1 MLKEDIGFFLQSNSK
16 NNYSEVNGLQLDM
29 KPSIGAMAVKT
40 ILIDK
45 NDNAEGIIQF
55 DVPGGNF
62 KGESAVSENF

>member
-1 MLKEDIGFFLQSNSK
+1 M
-16 NNYSEVNGLQLDM
+16 NGLQLDM